1 MKFKYAIL
9 YVKDVSATILFY
21 EKAFGFSKKFV
32 TEENDYGEIETG
44 TTALSFASFQIAKSN
59 GLSIA

>member
-32 TEENDYGEIETG
+32 TEENDYGEIETDLTG
-44 TTALSFASFQIAKSN
+44 LNQSSF
-59 GLSIA
+59 